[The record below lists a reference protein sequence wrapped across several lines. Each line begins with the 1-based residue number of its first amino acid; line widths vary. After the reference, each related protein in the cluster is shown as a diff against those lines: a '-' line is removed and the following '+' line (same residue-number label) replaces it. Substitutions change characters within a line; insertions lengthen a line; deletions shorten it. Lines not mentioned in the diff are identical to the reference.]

1 MLNQIPTNN
10 SDLKALKYSPTAEAM
25 EYLVGQIM
33 DLSKR
38 ELDGGLDMIDI
49 GGDQTYTQDTNE
61 SLALINANGYSKVA
75 KLNGLVSAKNGT
87 ANSAGSSQD
96 RRYPNSC
103 SCMN

>member
-1 MLNQIPTNN
+1 
-10 SDLKALKYSPTAEAM
+10 M
-25 EYLVGQIM
+25 EFLVGQIM
-33 DLSKR
+33 ELSKR

-87 ANSAGSSQD
+87 TNIAGSSQE
-96 RRYPNSC
+96 RRDHNLC
-103 SCMN
+103 ACIN

>member
-1 MLNQIPTNN
+1 MTIE
-10 SDLKALKYSPTAEAM
+10 EAM
-25 EYLVGQIM
+25 EFLVGQIM
-33 DLSKR
+33 ELSKR

-87 ANSAGSSQD
+87 GNPSGSSQD
-96 RRYPNSC
+96 RQGSNSC
-103 SCMN
+103 CV

>member
-1 MLNQIPTNN
+1 
-10 SDLKALKYSPTAEAM
+10 M
-25 EYLVGQIM
+25 EFLVGQIM
-33 DLSKR
+33 DLSKK

-49 GGDQTYTQDTNE
+49 GDQTYTQDTNE

-75 KLNGLVSAKNGT
+75 KLNGLASAKNGT

-96 RRYPNSC
+96 RRDPNSC